1 MWHKIRGF
9 FHTFESMKMVQFFI
23 QSKSEEDQASIYT
36 RVRFGRKM
44 DLRVRTNLIVQTN
57 KWDSDKGWVKNAR
70 TSELKEL
77 VVSLS
82 ELKYRIEES
91 YLQAERTRVT
101 VDKEWLM
108 NLINPI
114 QETKNENELP
124 LTLVEYFDYYIK
136 VKEST
141 AAKESVK
148 KWSSVR
154 QKIIAFQKSSRS
166 VVLLKE
172 VNEQFR
178 IDFED
183 FCKKKQK
190 LSANYFERVLSFIK
204 TICKHAGQN
213 NIDISPQLHGLRAK
227 KEAVHKIYLTREEIE
242 LLHKS
247 KMPNDDLENSKDW
260 LVISCN
266 TAQRVSDF
274 MNFKKTDMV
283 DIVNGSNRIQAI
295 KITQQKT
302 GKLLEIPLF
311 KMVREILD
319 KRGGEFPEAISDQ
332 RYNTNIKK
340 ICQLVGIDEVVFGSK
355 MDKKTKRLVTG
366 YFPKYELVSSHVG
379 RRSFASCQYGHL
391 PNTHIMAYTGHS
403 TEKQLLAYIG
413 KPQAEVSKLSI
424 EKLMSNGWI

>member
-114 QETKNENELP
+114 QETKNENDLP

-366 YFPKYELVSSHVG
+366 YFPKYQLVSSHVG

>member
-114 QETKNENELP
+114 QETKNENDLP

>member
-319 KRGGEFPEAISDQ
+319 KRAGEFPEAISDQ

>member
-1 MWHKIRGF
+1 MRIF
-9 FHTFESMKMVQFFI
+9 SFVI
-23 QSKSEEDQASIYT
+23 QSKVASENATINVRM
-36 RVRFGRKM
+36 RVGRTVDFKM
-44 DLRVRTNLIVQTN
+44 STYLTVPIS
-57 KWDSDKGWVKNAR
+57 KWDKKTGSVKNAK

-82 ELKYRIEES
+82 DITHRLNEA
-91 YLQAERTRVT
+91 YLNHSRNGGEFTR
-101 VDKEWLM
+101 EWLQSV
-108 NLINPI
+108 IHPKKKKKSK
-114 QETKNENELP
+114 EEVSLP
-124 LTLVEYFDYYIK
+124 VTLVEYFDYYIN
-136 VKEST
+136 VKRST

-154 QKIIAFQKSSRS
+154 QKIIAFQKSRRK
-166 VVLLKE
+166 VILLKE

-183 FCKKKQK
+183 FCKKKEK

-247 KMPNDDLENSKDW
+247 TMPNEDLENSKDW

-266 TAQRVSDF
+266 TAQRISDF
-274 MNFKKTDMV
+274 MNFKKSDMV
-283 DIVNGSNRIQAI
+283 DIVDGANRIQAI

-319 KRGGEFPEAISDQ
+319 KRGGEFPKAISDQ

-366 YFPKYELVSSHVG
+366 YFPKFELASSHIG
-379 RRSFASCQYGHL
+379 RRSFATCQYGHL

>member
-1 MWHKIRGF
+1 MRIF
-9 FHTFESMKMVQFFI
+9 SFVI
-23 QSKSEEDQASIYT
+23 QSKVASENATINVRM
-36 RVRFGRKM
+36 RVGRTVDFKM
-44 DLRVRTNLIVQTN
+44 STYLTVPIS
-57 KWDSDKGWVKNAR
+57 KWDKKTGSVKNAK

-82 ELKYRIEES
+82 DITHRLNEA
-91 YLQAERTRVT
+91 YLNHSRSGGEFTR
-101 VDKEWLM
+101 EWLQSV
-108 NLINPI
+108 IHPKKKKKSK
-114 QETKNENELP
+114 EEVSLP
-124 LTLVEYFDYYIK
+124 VTLVEYFDYYIN
-136 VKEST
+136 VKRST

-154 QKIIAFQKSSRS
+154 QKIIAFQKSRRK
-166 VVLLKE
+166 VILLKE

-183 FCKKKQK
+183 FCKKKEK

-227 KEAVHKIYLTREEIE
+227 KEAVHKVYLTREEIE
-242 LLHKS
+242 LLHNS
-247 KMPNDDLENSKDW
+247 TMPNADLENSKDW

-266 TAQRVSDF
+266 TAQRISDF
-274 MNFKKTDMV
+274 MNFKKSDMV
-283 DIVNGSNRIQAI
+283 DIVDGSNRIQAI

-319 KRGGEFPEAISDQ
+319 KRGGDFPEAISDQ

-340 ICQLVGIDEVVFGSK
+340 ICQLVGINEVVFGSK
-355 MDKKTKRLVTG
+355 MDKATKRLVTG
-366 YFPKYELVSSHVG
+366 NFPKYELVSSHIG
-379 RRSFASCQYGHL
+379 RRSFATCQYGHL

>member
-1 MWHKIRGF
+1 MWHKFMLLRSIF
-9 FHTFESMKMVQFFI
+9 VIMKLIQFFI
-23 QSKSEEDQASIYT
+23 QSKKDAQQASIYM
-36 RVRFGRKM
+36 RMRLGRKLDM
-44 DLRVRTNLIVQTN
+44 RVRTNLSVLVS
-57 KWDSDKGWVKNAR
+57 KWDAKSGTIKNAK

-77 VVSLS
+77 MVTMSN
-82 ELKYRIEES
+82 LKLRVEEA
-91 YLQAERTRVT
+91 YLQAERNNVQI
-101 VDKEWLM
+101 DQEWL
-108 NLINPI
+108 LDVVAPKQI
-114 QETKNENELP
+114 EAKVDALP

-136 VKEST
+136 VKRST

-154 QKIIAFQKSSRS
+154 QKIIAFQKFQKKPIY
-166 VVLLKE
+166 LKE

-178 IDFED
+178 IEFED
-183 FCKKKQK
+183 FCKTKQK
-190 LSANYFERVLSFIK
+190 LSANYFERILTFIK

-227 KEAVHKIYLTREEIE
+227 KETVHKIYLTRLEIE
-242 LLHKS
+242 RLHNTT
-247 KMPNDDLENSKDW
+247 MPNEDLENSKDW

-266 TAQRVSDF
+266 TAQRISDF

-283 DIVNGSNRIQAI
+283 EIVDGEKKIQAI
-295 KITQQKT
+295 KIRQQKT
-302 GKLLEIPLF
+302 GKLLEIPVF

-319 KRGGEFPEAISDQ
+319 KRGGEFPMAISDQ

-340 ICQLVGIDEVVFGSK
+340 ICELVGIDEVIYGSK
-355 MDKKTKRLVTG
+355 MDKNTKRLIKG
-366 YFPKYELVSSHVG
+366 YFPKYEMVTSHIG
-379 RRSFASCQYGHL
+379 RRSFATCQYGHL

-424 EKLMSNGWI
+424 QTLMNNGWI

>member
-101 VDKEWLM
+101 VDKEWLT

-114 QETKNENELP
+114 QETKNENDLP

-366 YFPKYELVSSHVG
+366 YFPKYQLVSSHVG

>member
-1 MWHKIRGF
+1 
-9 FHTFESMKMVQFFI
+9 MKMVQFFI

-114 QETKNENELP
+114 QETKNENDLP

>member
-1 MWHKIRGF
+1 MRIF
-9 FHTFESMKMVQFFI
+9 SFVI
-23 QSKSEEDQASIYT
+23 QSKVASENATINVRM
-36 RVRFGRKM
+36 RVGRTVDFKM
-44 DLRVRTNLIVQTN
+44 STYLTVPIS
-57 KWDSDKGWVKNAR
+57 KWDKKTGSVKNAK

-82 ELKYRIEES
+82 EITHRLNEA
-91 YLQAERTRVT
+91 YLNHSRSGGEFTR
-101 VDKEWLM
+101 EWLQSV
-108 NLINPI
+108 IHPKKKKKSK
-114 QETKNENELP
+114 EEVSLP
-124 LTLVEYFDYYIK
+124 VTLVEYFDYYIN
-136 VKEST
+136 VKRST

-154 QKIIAFQKSSRS
+154 QKIIAFQKSRRK
-166 VVLLKE
+166 VILLKE

-227 KEAVHKIYLTREEIE
+227 KEAVHKVYLTREEIE
-242 LLHKS
+242 LLHNS
-247 KMPNDDLENSKDW
+247 TMPNADLENSKDW

-266 TAQRVSDF
+266 TAQRISDF

-283 DIVNGSNRIQAI
+283 EIVNGSNRIQAI

-340 ICQLVGIDEVVFGSK
+340 ICQLVGINEVVFGSK
-355 MDKKTKRLVTG
+355 MDKATKRLVTG
-366 YFPKYELVSSHVG
+366 YFPKYELATSHIG
-379 RRSFASCQYGHL
+379 RRSFATCQYGHL

>member
-1 MWHKIRGF
+1 MKIF
-9 FHTFESMKMVQFFI
+9 SFVI
-23 QSKSEEDQASIYT
+23 QSKVASENATINVRM
-36 RVRFGRKM
+36 RVGRTVDFKM
-44 DLRVRTNLIVQTN
+44 STYLTVPIS
-57 KWDSDKGWVKNAR
+57 KWDKKTGSVKNAK

-82 ELKYRIEES
+82 EITHRLNEA
-91 YLQAERTRVT
+91 YLNHSRSGGEFTR
-101 VDKEWLM
+101 EWLQSV
-108 NLINPI
+108 IHPKKKK
-114 QETKNENELP
+114 KNKEEVSLP
-124 LTLVEYFDYYIK
+124 VTLVEYFDYYIN
-136 VKEST
+136 VKRST

-154 QKIIAFQKSSRS
+154 QKIIAFQKSRRK
-166 VVLLKE
+166 VILLKE

-183 FCKKKQK
+183 FCKKKEK

-242 LLHKS
+242 LLHNS
-247 KMPNDDLENSKDW
+247 TMPNADLENSKDW

-266 TAQRVSDF
+266 TAQRISDF
-274 MNFKKTDMV
+274 MNFKKSDMV
-283 DIVNGSNRIQAI
+283 DIVDGTNRIQAI

-340 ICQLVGIDEVVFGSK
+340 ICQLVGINEVVFGSK
-355 MDKKTKRLVTG
+355 MDKGTKRLVTG
-366 YFPKYELVSSHVG
+366 YFPKYELATSHIG
-379 RRSFASCQYGHL
+379 RRSFSSCQYGHL

>member
-1 MWHKIRGF
+1 
-9 FHTFESMKMVQFFI
+9 MKMVQFFI

-101 VDKEWLM
+101 VDKEWLT

-114 QETKNENELP
+114 QETKNENDLP

-136 VKEST
+136 VKQST

-247 KMPNDDLENSKDW
+247 TMPNEDLENSKDW

-266 TAQRVSDF
+266 TAQRISDF
-274 MNFKKTDMV
+274 MNFKKSDMV
-283 DIVNGSNRIQAI
+283 DIVDGANRIQAI

-319 KRGGEFPEAISDQ
+319 KRGGEFPKAISDQ

-340 ICQLVGIDEVVFGSK
+340 ICQLVGIDQVVFGSR
-355 MDKKTKRLVTG
+355 MDKKTKRLIIG
-366 YFPKYELVSSHVG
+366 NFPKYELVGSHVG

>member
-1 MWHKIRGF
+1 MRIF
-9 FHTFESMKMVQFFI
+9 SFVI
-23 QSKSEEDQASIYT
+23 QSKVASENATINVRM
-36 RVRFGRKM
+36 RVGRTVDFKM
-44 DLRVRTNLIVQTN
+44 STYLTVPIS
-57 KWDSDKGWVKNAR
+57 KWDKKTGSVKNAK

-82 ELKYRIEES
+82 DITHRLNEA
-91 YLQAERTRVT
+91 YLNHSRSGGEFTR
-101 VDKEWLM
+101 EWLQSVIHPKKKKKSKEEV
-108 NLINPI
+108 NLPV
-114 QETKNENELP
+114 
-124 LTLVEYFDYYIK
+124 TLVEYFDYYIN
-136 VKEST
+136 VKRST

-154 QKIIAFQKSSRS
+154 QKIIAFQKSRRK
-166 VVLLKE
+166 VILLKE

-183 FCKKKQK
+183 FCKKKEK

-242 LLHKS
+242 LLHNS
-247 KMPNDDLENSKDW
+247 TMPNADLENSKDW

-266 TAQRVSDF
+266 TAQRISDF
-274 MNFKKTDMV
+274 MNFKKSDMV
-283 DIVNGSNRIQAI
+283 DIFDGSNRIQAI
-295 KITQQKT
+295 KIKQQKT

-340 ICQLVGIDEVVFGSK
+340 ICQLVGINEVVFGSK
-355 MDKKTKRLVTG
+355 MDKATKRLVTG
-366 YFPKYELVSSHVG
+366 YFPKFELASSHIG
-379 RRSFASCQYGHL
+379 RRSFATCQYGHL

>member
-1 MWHKIRGF
+1 
-9 FHTFESMKMVQFFI
+9 
-23 QSKSEEDQASIYT
+23 
-36 RVRFGRKM
+36 
-44 DLRVRTNLIVQTN
+44 
-57 KWDSDKGWVKNAR
+57 
-70 TSELKEL
+70 
-77 VVSLS
+77 
-82 ELKYRIEES
+82 
-91 YLQAERTRVT
+91 
-101 VDKEWLM
+101 
-108 NLINPI
+108 
-114 QETKNENELP
+114 
-124 LTLVEYFDYYIK
+124 
-136 VKEST
+136 
-141 AAKESVK
+141 
-148 KWSSVR
+148 
-154 QKIIAFQKSSRS
+154 
-166 VVLLKE
+166 

-227 KEAVHKIYLTREEIE
+227 KEAVHKVYLTREEIE
-242 LLHKS
+242 LLHNS
-247 KMPNDDLENSKDW
+247 TMPNADLENSKDW

-266 TAQRVSDF
+266 TAQRISDF

-283 DIVNGSNRIQAI
+283 EIVNGSNRIQAI

-355 MDKKTKRLVTG
+355 MDKATKRLVTG
-366 YFPKYELVSSHVG
+366 NFPKYELATSHIG
-379 RRSFASCQYGHL
+379 RRSFSSCQYGHL

>member
-1 MWHKIRGF
+1 MRIFRYIIQTKIASENATIHVRMKVGR
-9 FHTFESMKMVQFFI
+9 TVDMKMSTLLTVP
-23 QSKSEEDQASIYT
+23 
-36 RVRFGRKM
+36 
-44 DLRVRTNLIVQTN
+44 IV
-57 KWDSDKGWVKNAR
+57 KWDRKNGAVKNAK

-77 VVSLS
+77 VMNLS
-82 ELKYRIEES
+82 DIMHRLNEA
-91 YLQAERTRVT
+91 YLSHSKSGGEFTR
-101 VDKEWLM
+101 EWLEGAM
-108 NLINPI
+108 HPKVKAKKDEEVIP
-114 QETKNENELP
+114 T
-124 LTLVEYFDYYIK
+124 TLVAYFDYYIK
-136 VKEST
+136 VKRST
-141 AAKESVK
+141 AAQESVK

-154 QKIIAFQKSSRS
+154 QKIIAFQQNKKRI
-166 VVLLKE
+166 VLLKD

-178 IDFED
+178 MEFEE
-183 FCKKKQK
+183 FCKKKEK
-190 LSANYFERVLSFIK
+190 LSANYFERILTFIK

-242 LLHKS
+242 LLHS
-247 KMPNDDLENSKDW
+247 STMPNADLENSKDW

-266 TAQRVSDF
+266 TAQRISDF
-274 MNFKKTDMV
+274 MNFKKSDMV
-283 DIVNGSNRIQAI
+283 DIVDGSNRIQAI
-295 KITQQKT
+295 KIKQQKT
-302 GKLLEIPLF
+302 GKLLEIPVF
-311 KMVREILD
+311 KMVREILE

-355 MDKKTKRLVTG
+355 MDKKTKRLIKG
-366 YFPKYELVSSHVG
+366 DFPKYELVSSHIG
-379 RRSFASCQYGHL
+379 RRSFATCQYGHL

>member
-1 MWHKIRGF
+1 MRIF
-9 FHTFESMKMVQFFI
+9 SFVI
-23 QSKSEEDQASIYT
+23 QSKVASENATINVRM
-36 RVRFGRKM
+36 RVGRTVDFKM
-44 DLRVRTNLIVQTN
+44 STYLTVPIS
-57 KWDSDKGWVKNAR
+57 KWDKKTGSVKNAK

-82 ELKYRIEES
+82 DITHRLNEA
-91 YLQAERTRVT
+91 YLNHSRSGGEFTR
-101 VDKEWLM
+101 EWLQSV
-108 NLINPI
+108 IHPKKKKKSK
-114 QETKNENELP
+114 EEVSLP
-124 LTLVEYFDYYIK
+124 VTLVEYFDYYIN
-136 VKEST
+136 VKRST

-154 QKIIAFQKSSRS
+154 QKIIAFQKSRRK
-166 VVLLKE
+166 VILLKE

-183 FCKKKQK
+183 FCKKKEK

-242 LLHKS
+242 LLHNS
-247 KMPNDDLENSKDW
+247 TMPNADLENSKDW

-266 TAQRVSDF
+266 TAQRISDF
-274 MNFKKTDMV
+274 MNFKKSDMV
-283 DIVNGSNRIQAI
+283 DIVDGSNRIQAI

-340 ICQLVGIDEVVFGSK
+340 ICQLVGINEVVFGSK
-355 MDKKTKRLVTG
+355 MDKATKRLVTG
-366 YFPKYELVSSHVG
+366 YFPKYELATSHIG
-379 RRSFASCQYGHL
+379 RRSFSSCQYGHL

>member
-1 MWHKIRGF
+1 
-9 FHTFESMKMVQFFI
+9 MKMVQFFI

-44 DLRVRTNLIVQTN
+44 DLRVRTNLIIQTN

-101 VDKEWLM
+101 VDKEWLT

-114 QETKNENELP
+114 QETKNENDLP

-136 VKEST
+136 VKQST

-213 NIDISPQLHGLRAK
+213 NIDISPQLHVLRAK

-355 MDKKTKRLVTG
+355 MDKATKRLVTG
-366 YFPKYELVSSHVG
+366 YFPKFELASSHIG
-379 RRSFASCQYGHL
+379 RRSFATCQYGHL

>member
-1 MWHKIRGF
+1 MRIF
-9 FHTFESMKMVQFFI
+9 SFVI
-23 QSKSEEDQASIYT
+23 QSKVASENATINVRM
-36 RVRFGRKM
+36 RVGRTVDFKM
-44 DLRVRTNLIVQTN
+44 STYLTVPIS
-57 KWDSDKGWVKNAR
+57 KWDKKTGSVKNAK

-82 ELKYRIEES
+82 DITHRLNEAYLNHSRSGGEFTRDWLQSVIHPKKKKKSKEE
-91 YLQAERTRVT
+91 VNIP
-101 VDKEWLM
+101 V
-108 NLINPI
+108 
-114 QETKNENELP
+114 
-124 LTLVEYFDYYIK
+124 TLVEYFDYYIN
-136 VKEST
+136 VKRST

-154 QKIIAFQKSSRS
+154 QKIIAFQKSRRK
-166 VVLLKE
+166 VILLKE

-183 FCKKKQK
+183 FCKNKEK

-247 KMPNDDLENSKDW
+247 PMPNADLENSKDW

-266 TAQRVSDF
+266 TAQRISDF
-274 MNFKKTDMV
+274 MNFKKSDMV
-283 DIVNGSNRIQAI
+283 DIVDGSNRIQAI

-319 KRGGEFPEAISDQ
+319 KRGGEFPKAISDQ

-340 ICQLVGIDEVVFGSK
+340 ICQLVGIDQVVFGSR
-355 MDKKTKRLVTG
+355 MDKKTKRLIIG
-366 YFPKYELVSSHVG
+366 NFPKYELVGSHVG

>member
-101 VDKEWLM
+101 VDKEWLT

-114 QETKNENELP
+114 QETKNENDVP

-136 VKEST
+136 VKQST

-247 KMPNDDLENSKDW
+247 TMPNEDLENSKDW

-266 TAQRVSDF
+266 TAQRISDF
-274 MNFKKTDMV
+274 MNFKKSDMV
-283 DIVNGSNRIQAI
+283 DIVDGSNRIQAI

-391 PNTHIMAYTGHS
+391 PNTHIMAYTGQS

>member
-9 FHTFESMKMVQFFI
+9 FYTFESMKMVQFFI

-101 VDKEWLM
+101 VDKEWLT
-108 NLINPI
+108 NLINPV
-114 QETKNENELP
+114 QETKNENDLP
-124 LTLVEYFDYYIK
+124 LTLVEYFDYYIQ

-247 KMPNDDLENSKDW
+247 TMPNEDLENSKDW

-266 TAQRVSDF
+266 TAQRISDF
-274 MNFKKTDMV
+274 MNFKKSDMV
-283 DIVNGSNRIQAI
+283 EIVDGSNRIQAI

-366 YFPKYELVSSHVG
+366 YFPKFELVSSHVG

>member
-1 MWHKIRGF
+1 
-9 FHTFESMKMVQFFI
+9 MKMVQFFI

-101 VDKEWLM
+101 VDKEWLT

-114 QETKNENELP
+114 QETKNENDLP

-355 MDKKTKRLVTG
+355 MDKKTKRLIKG
-366 YFPKYELVSSHVG
+366 DFPKYELVSSHIG
-379 RRSFASCQYGHL
+379 RRSFATCQYGHL

>member
-1 MWHKIRGF
+1 MRIF
-9 FHTFESMKMVQFFI
+9 SFVI
-23 QSKSEEDQASIYT
+23 QSKVASENATINVRM
-36 RVRFGRKM
+36 RVGRTVDFKM
-44 DLRVRTNLIVQTN
+44 STYLTVPIS
-57 KWDSDKGWVKNAR
+57 KWDKKTGSVKNAK

-82 ELKYRIEES
+82 DITHRLNEA
-91 YLQAERTRVT
+91 YLNHSRSGGEFTR
-101 VDKEWLM
+101 EWLQSV
-108 NLINPI
+108 IHPKKKKKSK
-114 QETKNENELP
+114 EEVSLP
-124 LTLVEYFDYYIK
+124 VTLVEYFDYYIN
-136 VKEST
+136 VKRST

-154 QKIIAFQKSSRS
+154 QKIIAFQKSRRK
-166 VVLLKE
+166 VILLKE

-183 FCKKKQK
+183 FCKKKEK

-247 KMPNDDLENSKDW
+247 TMPNADLENSKDW

-266 TAQRVSDF
+266 TAQRISDF
-274 MNFKKTDMV
+274 MNFKKSDMV
-283 DIVNGSNRIQAI
+283 DIVDGSNRIQAI

-355 MDKKTKRLVTG
+355 MDKATKRLVTG
-366 YFPKYELVSSHVG
+366 YFPKFELASSHIG
-379 RRSFASCQYGHL
+379 RRSFATCQYGHL

>member
-319 KRGGEFPEAISDQ
+319 KRDGEFPEAISDQ

-355 MDKKTKRLVTG
+355 MDKKTKRLITG
-366 YFPKYELVSSHVG
+366 YFPKYELATSHIG

>member
-1 MWHKIRGF
+1 
-9 FHTFESMKMVQFFI
+9 MKMVQFFI
-23 QSKSEEDQASIYT
+23 QSKVEEDQASIYT

-101 VDKEWLM
+101 VDKEWLT

-114 QETKNENELP
+114 QETKNENDLP

-136 VKEST
+136 VKQST

-213 NIDISPQLHGLRAK
+213 NIDISPQLHGLRSK

-247 KMPNDDLENSKDW
+247 TMPNADLENSKDW

-266 TAQRVSDF
+266 TAQRISDF
-274 MNFKKTDMV
+274 MNFKKSDMV
-283 DIVNGSNRIQAI
+283 DIVDGSNRIQAI

-340 ICQLVGIDEVVFGSK
+340 ICQLVGINEVVFGSK
-355 MDKKTKRLVTG
+355 MDKATKRLVTG
-366 YFPKYELVSSHVG
+366 NFPKYELVSSHIG
-379 RRSFASCQYGHL
+379 RRSFATCQYGHL

-424 EKLMSNGWI
+424 EKLMINGWI

>member
-1 MWHKIRGF
+1 
-9 FHTFESMKMVQFFI
+9 MKMVQFFI

-274 MNFKKTDMV
+274 MNFKKSDMV

-332 RYNTNIKK
+332 RYKTNIKK
-340 ICQLVGIDEVVFGSK
+340 MCQLVGIDEVVFGSK

-366 YFPKYELVSSHVG
+366 YFPKYQLVSSHVG

>member
-1 MWHKIRGF
+1 
-9 FHTFESMKMVQFFI
+9 MKMVQFFI

-101 VDKEWLM
+101 VDKEWLT

-114 QETKNENELP
+114 QETKNENDLP

-136 VKEST
+136 VKQST

-319 KRGGEFPEAISDQ
+319 KRGGEFPDAISDQ

>member
-101 VDKEWLM
+101 VDKEWLT
-108 NLINPI
+108 NLINPV
-114 QETKNENELP
+114 QETKNENDLP

-355 MDKKTKRLVTG
+355 MDKATKRLVTG
-366 YFPKYELVSSHVG
+366 YFPKYQLVSSHVG

>member
-101 VDKEWLM
+101 VDKEWLT
-108 NLINPI
+108 NLINPV
-114 QETKNENELP
+114 QETKNENDLP

-247 KMPNDDLENSKDW
+247 
-260 LVISCN
+260 
-266 TAQRVSDF
+266 
-274 MNFKKTDMV
+274 TD
-283 DIVNGSNRIQAI
+283 A
-295 KITQQKT
+295 K
-302 GKLLEIPLF
+302 
-311 KMVREILD
+311 
-319 KRGGEFPEAISDQ
+319 
-332 RYNTNIKK
+332 
-340 ICQLVGIDEVVFGSK
+340 
-355 MDKKTKRLVTG
+355 
-366 YFPKYELVSSHVG
+366 
-379 RRSFASCQYGHL
+379 RRS
-391 PNTHIMAYTGHS
+391 
-403 TEKQLLAYIG
+403 
-413 KPQAEVSKLSI
+413 
-424 EKLMSNGWI
+424 

>member
-1 MWHKIRGF
+1 MRIF
-9 FHTFESMKMVQFFI
+9 SFVI
-23 QSKSEEDQASIYT
+23 QSKVASENATINVRM
-36 RVRFGRKM
+36 RVGRTVDFKM
-44 DLRVRTNLIVQTN
+44 STYLTVPIS
-57 KWDSDKGWVKNAR
+57 KWDKKTGSVKNAK

-82 ELKYRIEES
+82 DIMHRLNEA
-91 YLQAERTRVT
+91 YLNHSRSGGEFTR
-101 VDKEWLM
+101 EWLQSVIHPKKKKKSKEEV
-108 NLINPI
+108 NLPV
-114 QETKNENELP
+114 
-124 LTLVEYFDYYIK
+124 TLVEYFDYYIN
-136 VKEST
+136 VKRST

-154 QKIIAFQKSSRS
+154 QKIIAFQKSRRK
-166 VVLLKE
+166 VILLKE

-183 FCKKKQK
+183 FCKKKEK

-242 LLHKS
+242 LLHNS
-247 KMPNDDLENSKDW
+247 TMPNADLENSKDW

-266 TAQRVSDF
+266 TAQRISDF
-274 MNFKKTDMV
+274 MNFKKSDMV
-283 DIVNGSNRIQAI
+283 DIFDGSNRIQAI
-295 KITQQKT
+295 KIKQQKT

-340 ICQLVGIDEVVFGSK
+340 ICQLVGINEVVFGSK
-355 MDKKTKRLVTG
+355 MDKATKRLVTG
-366 YFPKYELVSSHVG
+366 YFPKFELASSHIG
-379 RRSFASCQYGHL
+379 RRSFATCQYGHL

>member
-366 YFPKYELVSSHVG
+366 YFPKYQLVSSHVG

>member
-114 QETKNENELP
+114 QETKNENDLP

-366 YFPKYELVSSHVG
+366 YFPKFELASSHIG
-379 RRSFASCQYGHL
+379 RRSFATCQYGHL

>member
-36 RVRFGRKM
+36 RVRFGRKL

-319 KRGGEFPEAISDQ
+319 KRGGEFPDAISDQ

-366 YFPKYELVSSHVG
+366 YFPKCELVSSHVG

>member
-101 VDKEWLM
+101 VDKEWLT
-108 NLINPI
+108 NLINPV
-114 QETKNENELP
+114 QETKNENDLP

>member
-1 MWHKIRGF
+1 MRIF
-9 FHTFESMKMVQFFI
+9 SFVI
-23 QSKSEEDQASIYT
+23 QSKVASENATINVRM
-36 RVRFGRKM
+36 RVGRTVDFKM
-44 DLRVRTNLIVQTN
+44 STYLTVPIS
-57 KWDSDKGWVKNAR
+57 KWDKKTGSVKNAK

-82 ELKYRIEES
+82 DITHRLNEA
-91 YLQAERTRVT
+91 YLNHSRNGGEFTR
-101 VDKEWLM
+101 EWLQSV
-108 NLINPI
+108 IHPKKKKKSK
-114 QETKNENELP
+114 EEVSLP
-124 LTLVEYFDYYIK
+124 VTLVEYFDYYIN
-136 VKEST
+136 VKRST

-154 QKIIAFQKSSRS
+154 QKIIAFQKSRRK
-166 VVLLKE
+166 VILLKE

-183 FCKKKQK
+183 FCKKKEK

-242 LLHKS
+242 LLHNS
-247 KMPNDDLENSKDW
+247 TMPNADLENSKDW

-283 DIVNGSNRIQAI
+283 EIVNGSNRIQAI

-340 ICQLVGIDEVVFGSK
+340 ICQLVGINEVVFGSK
-355 MDKKTKRLVTG
+355 MDKATKRLVTG
-366 YFPKYELVSSHVG
+366 NFPKYELVSSHIG
-379 RRSFASCQYGHL
+379 RRSFATCQYGHL

>member
-1 MWHKIRGF
+1 MWHKIRDF

-23 QSKSEEDQASIYT
+23 QSKSEEEQASIYT

-101 VDKEWLM
+101 VDKEWLT
-108 NLINPI
+108 NLINPV
-114 QETKNENELP
+114 QETKNENDLP

-247 KMPNDDLENSKDW
+247 TMPNADLENSKDW

-266 TAQRVSDF
+266 TAQRISDF
-274 MNFKKTDMV
+274 MNFKKSDMV
-283 DIVNGSNRIQAI
+283 DIVDGSNRIQAI

-366 YFPKYELVSSHVG
+366 YYPKYQLVSSHVG
-379 RRSFASCQYGHL
+379 RRSFSSCQYGHL

>member
-1 MWHKIRGF
+1 
-9 FHTFESMKMVQFFI
+9 MKMVQFFI

-274 MNFKKTDMV
+274 MNFKKSDMV
-283 DIVNGSNRIQAI
+283 DIVDGTNRIQAI

-366 YFPKYELVSSHVG
+366 YFPKYQLVSSHVG

>member
-1 MWHKIRGF
+1 MWHKIRSF

-91 YLQAERTRVT
+91 YLHAERTGVT
-101 VDKEWLM
+101 VNKEWLM

-114 QETKNENELP
+114 QETKNENKLP

-247 KMPNDDLENSKDW
+247 TMPNADLENSKDW

-266 TAQRVSDF
+266 TAQRISDF
-274 MNFKKTDMV
+274 MNFKKSDMV
-283 DIVNGSNRIQAI
+283 DIVDGSNRIQAI

-340 ICQLVGIDEVVFGSK
+340 ICQLVGINEVVFGSK
-355 MDKKTKRLVTG
+355 MDKVTKRLVTG
-366 YFPKYELVSSHVG
+366 YFPKFELASSHIG
-379 RRSFASCQYGHL
+379 RRSFATCQYGHL

-403 TEKQLLAYIG
+403 TEKQVLAYIG